1 MAVTAVLIMQLAGT
15 LIGAALSS
23 DTSVHNSYPG
33 LSHLRLTHTV
43 LGLGSTVRV
52 RSCRLE

>member
-15 LIGAALSS
+15 LIGSFFNS
-23 DTSVHNSYPG
+23 DTSVHNSYPA

-43 LGLGSTVRV
+43 LGTGSTV
-52 RSCRLE
+52 